1 MDSGPKNLYG
11 KDCLSF
17 VCVVTTH
24 PVHANSWP
32 FMRESKPPMSPLDF
46 QRLVDGELSHAQRA
60 ELLRCLGDDVQPWR
74 SLAMALLEEQ
84 QWSREVCSSKTY
96 ARIAGDAV
104 ATVPIADA
112 SVSTLSQGYGAG
124 PESAFNRHSKRS
136 WNWMSALAAS
146 ALFALGLFGGTW
158 MRSSFSPLPN
168 GSVTGDTVADVPSS
182 PSRASRSTATDR
194 SFASD
199 NHLVMD
205 MPGSGMQ
212 QNDIPLVDA
221 RDVDPQLIM
230 AKEAYEMAR
239 WNQQLKKRGYQVD
252 VQPEFYSGSLDDGRR
267 VIVPVHNVSLKP
279 YGL

>member
-1 MDSGPKNLYG
+1 
-11 KDCLSF
+11 
-17 VCVVTTH
+17 
-24 PVHANSWP
+24 
-32 FMRESKPPMSPLDF
+32 MSPLEF

-60 ELLRCLGDDVQPWR
+60 ELLCRLGEDVQPWR

-84 QWSREVCSSKTY
+84 QWAREVCSSKTQ
-96 ARIAGDAV
+96 AWIACDVV
-104 ATVPIADA
+104 AAKPAADA
-112 SVSTLSQGYGAG
+112 SLATLSQGSGVGLESIGNG
-124 PESAFNRHSKRS
+124 PSKRS

-158 MRSSFSPLPN
+158 MRSSFNPLPN
-168 GSVTGDTVADVPSS
+168 DNASGSTSGIALANAPSS
-182 PSRASRSTATDR
+182 PARLPRSTATHP

-205 MPGSGMQ
+205 LPGSGMQ

-252 VQPEFYSGSLDDGRR
+252 VQPEFYSGNLDDGRK